1 MESEADNVPVRV
13 LTPLEPGD
21 RLGLRLA
28 PAPRGLGVP
37 LLYLGEGAALLTSL
51 CWSLNSVCFT
61 VAGRRV
67 GSASVNLGRLIMA
80 WLAMVVV
87 HLVVYGSLFPLQAG
101 GARLGWLGVSGLI
114 GFALG
119 DAVLFEAFVLLGAR
133 LTMLLMTLSPLFS
146 ALLAWVF
153 LGQSLSLPKLLAMA
167 ITLGG
172 IAWVVWGD
180 GDSEAHPQL
189 RRGILLGIGGA
200 LGQSVGL
207 LCSKYGLAGGF
218 PPISA
223 NLIRV
228 TAGLVGLLL
237 YFGVRGQ
244 IRTTLA
250 TLRDGRATA
259 FIGLGALTGPV
270 LGVVLSL
277 VAIAKAPLGVAATLM
292 SLSPILLLPV
302 SHFVFKEKVGGHAIL
317 GTLLAL
323 AGAAALFFV

>member
-1 MESEADNVPVRV
+1 M
-13 LTPLEPGD
+13 
-21 RLGLRLA
+21 
-28 PAPRGLGVP
+28 
-37 LLYLGEGAALLTSL
+37 LYLGEGAALLTSL

-67 GSASVNLGRLIMA
+67 GSASVNLGRLLMA
-80 WLAMVVV
+80 WGVLVLV
-87 HLVVYGSLFPLQAG
+87 HLALYGSLFPLQAG
-101 GARLGWLGVSGLI
+101 GARLGWLGLSGLI

-119 DAVLFEAFVLLGAR
+119 DAVLFEAFLLIGPR
-133 LTMLLMTLSPLFS
+133 LAMLLMTLSPIFS
-146 ALLAWVF
+146 ALLAWLF
-153 LGQSLSLPKLLAMA
+153 LGQSMSPAKIMAMA
-167 ITLGG
+167 LTLGG

-180 GDSEAHPQL
+180 GDHEAHPHL
-189 RRGILLGIGGA
+189 WRGVLLGIGGA

-207 LCSKYGLAGGF
+207 VFSMFGLAGGF

-228 TAGLVGLLL
+228 TAGLAALLL
-237 YFGVRGQ
+237 YFGATGRLRGS
-244 IRTTLA
+244 LGS
-250 TLRDGRATA
+250 LRDGRATA

-277 VAIAKAPLGVAATLM
+277 VAIAKAPMGVAATLM
-292 SLSPILLLPV
+292 SLSPVILLPV

-323 AGAAALFFV
+323 VGAAALFFV

>member
-1 MESEADNVPVRV
+1 M
-13 LTPLEPGD
+13 
-21 RLGLRLA
+21 
-28 PAPRGLGVP
+28 
-37 LLYLGEGAALLTSL
+37 LYLGEGAALLTSL

-67 GSASVNLGRLIMA
+67 GSASVNLGRLLMA
-80 WLAMVVV
+80 WGVLILV
-87 HLVVYGSLFPLQAG
+87 HLALYGSLFPLQAG
-101 GARLGWLGVSGLI
+101 GARLGWLGLSGLI

-119 DAVLFEAFVLLGAR
+119 DAVLFEAFLLIGPR
-133 LTMLLMTLSPLFS
+133 LAMLLMTLSPIFS
-146 ALLAWVF
+146 ALLAWLF
-153 LGQSLSLPKLLAMA
+153 LGQSMSLAKIMAMA
-167 ITLGG
+167 LTLGG

-180 GDSEAHPQL
+180 GDHEAHPHL
-189 RRGILLGIGGA
+189 WRGVLLGIGGA

-207 LCSKYGLAGGF
+207 VFSMFGLAGDF

-228 TAGLVGLLL
+228 TAGLAALLL
-237 YFGVRGQ
+237 YFGATGRLRGS
-244 IRTTLA
+244 LGS
-250 TLRDGRATA
+250 LRDGRATA

-277 VAIAKAPLGVAATLM
+277 IAIAKAPMGVAATLM
-292 SLSPILLLPV
+292 SLSPVILLPV

>member
-1 MESEADNVPVRV
+1 M
-13 LTPLEPGD
+13 T
-21 RLGLRLA
+21 
-28 PAPRGLGVP
+28 
-37 LLYLGEGAALLTSL
+37 YLGESAALLTSL

-67 GSASVNLGRLIMA
+67 GSASVNLGRLLMA
-80 WLAMVVV
+80 WVTLVLV

-101 GARLGWLGVSGLI
+101 SARLGWLGVSGFI

-119 DAVLFEAFVLLGAR
+119 DAVLFEAFVLIGAR
-133 LTMLLMTLSPLFS
+133 LAMLLMTLSPIFS
-146 ALLAWVF
+146 ALLAWLF
-153 LGQSLSLPKLLAMA
+153 LGQNLSLPKVLAMVV
-167 ITLGG
+167 TLGG
-172 IAWVVWGD
+172 IAWVVWGGGEHED
-180 GDSEAHPQL
+180 HPHL
-189 RRGILLGIGGA
+189 WRGILLGVGGA

-207 LCSKYGLAGGF
+207 VFSKFGLAGNY

-228 TAGLVGLLL
+228 TAGAVALLL
-237 YFGVRGQ
+237 YFGVTGRL
-244 IRTTLA
+244 RSTLGS
-250 TLRDGRATA
+250 LRDGRATA
-259 FIGLGALTGPV
+259 FIGLGAVTGPV

-277 VAIAKAPLGVAATLM
+277 VAIAKAPMGVAATLM
-292 SLSPILLLPV
+292 SLSPIILLPV